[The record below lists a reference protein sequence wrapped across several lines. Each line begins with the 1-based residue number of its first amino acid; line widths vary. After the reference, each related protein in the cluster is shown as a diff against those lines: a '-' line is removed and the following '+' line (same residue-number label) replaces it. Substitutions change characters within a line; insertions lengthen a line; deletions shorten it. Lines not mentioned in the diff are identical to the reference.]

1 MKTLVLHG
9 RLAEQFGERFE
20 MSVRTAADAIRL
32 MECNFPNQFAN
43 AFTEGWY
50 VISTPI
56 RPTGLSNDE
65 LHMMTSAEEI
75 HVRPVAAGQ
84 LKGLFGLLG
93 GAGAGGFLGG
103 VFAPFGI
110 GGGIAGAGATGGFL
124 GLGAGGALGG
134 FGSIAL
140 GLGLLGI
147 LMLIS
152 SALAP
157 DDDEKGDPAERP
169 SFLFDGAVNT
179 NDQGVAVPVVYGRMR
194 TGSVIVYGGISS
206 ARVIRTGA
214 GQTDADTAKFV
225 ATTKPALKSS
235 FGAVVV

>member
-9 RLAEQFGERFE
+9 RLAEQVGEKFQI
-20 MSVRTAADAIRL
+20 SVRTVADAIRL

-43 AFTEGWY
+43 AFTDGWY

-56 RPTGLSNDE
+56 RPTGLCGDE
-65 LHMMTSAEEI
+65 LHMLTSAEEI
-75 HVRPVAAGQ
+75 HIRPVPAGQ
-84 LKGLFGLLG
+84 LKGVFGLLG

-103 VFAPFGI
+103 VFAPFGA
-110 GGGIAGAGATGGFL
+110 GAGIAGAGASGGFL

-152 SALAP
+152 SAFAP
-157 DDDEKGDPAERP
+157 DEDERGDPAERP
-169 SFLFDGAVNT
+169 SFLFDGAVNS
-179 NDQGVAVPVVYGRMR
+179 NEQGVAVPIVYGRMR
-194 TGSVIVYGGISS
+194 TGSVIVYGGLVSERI
-206 ARVIRTGA
+206 IRTGDNKTA
-214 GQTDADTAKFV
+214 ADAQQFTLI
-225 ATTKPALKSS
+225 TKPALKSS
-235 FGAVVV
+235 FGAVVI

>member
-9 RLAEQFGERFE
+9 RLAEEFGERFE

-32 MECNFPNQFAN
+32 MECNFPNKFVN

-56 RPTGLSNDE
+56 RPTGLCDDE
-65 LHMMTSAEEI
+65 LHMLTSAEEI
-75 HVRPVAAGQ
+75 HIRPVAAGQ

-103 VFAPFGI
+103 VFAPLGV
-110 GGGIAGAGATGGFL
+110 GGGVAGAAGAGGFL

-147 LMLIS
+147 LVLVS
-152 SALAP
+152 SAFAP

-179 NDQGVAVPVVYGRMR
+179 NDQGVAVPIVYGRMR
-194 TGSVIVYGGISS
+194 TGSVIVYGGITSE
-206 ARVIRTGA
+206 RVIRTGDT
-214 GQTDADTAKFV
+214 QTDADAAKFV